1 MGNDDNRG
9 EAGPIASGAAPR
21 GHATALDRDIG
32 QLRALA
38 RALKARLVERDAVID
53 GALGALVAGQHVLL
67 IGPPGTAKSLL
78 ARLVCQSLVAQEPP
92 AGSETGAREATG
104 APGDGGEPARYF
116 QWLLTR
122 FSTPEELFGPI
133 DLRALEA
140 GRYERRTEGSLA
152 TAHVAFLDEIF
163 KANSAILNA
172 LLTLLNER
180 VYYND
185 GRPHPAPLLTLF
197 AASNEVPD
205 EDALAALH
213 DRFLLRF
220 WVAPIADDTRFTH
233 YLRHAED
240 AHPALPRLTLG
251 ALERLRAAALALP
264 VTDAAL
270 TVLTR
275 LRRELD
281 HRGLFVSDRR
291 YRELLRYLRAV
302 ALLAGE
308 EAVTPDTLP
317 HAEAALWSDPE
328 DRAEVAAALVEALT
342 GYTEEARR
350 LLYQAREV
358 HAFAQRAATAGA
370 AGGAGGARDAFH
382 DVEAEARAAIEAHAK
397 LGRLLSDADR
407 LLRLQSER
415 VGPDAATAGELAEVR
430 DEIARLQRDVLEGDG
445 WDDDGGQDNGPR
457 GGGGR

>member
-1 MGNDDNRG
+1 MMD
-9 EAGPIASGAAPR
+9 
-21 GHATALDRDIG
+21 TLDRTDG
-32 QLRALA
+32 EPLQRDVERLRALA
-38 RALKARLVERDAVID
+38 RALKARLVERDEVID

-78 ARLVCQSLVAQEPP
+78 ARLVCESLVAPDAQSP
-92 AGSETGAREATG
+92 AGDEG
-104 APGDGGEPARYF
+104 ARYF

-197 AASNEVPD
+197 GASNEIPD

-220 WVAPIADDTRFTH
+220 WVAPIADDDRFVA
-233 YLRHAED
+233 YLRHAEEP
-240 AHPALPRLTLG
+240 PAPLPRLPLT
-251 ALERLRAAALALP
+251 ALARLRAASLALP

-270 TVLTR
+270 GVLAR

-281 HRGLFVSDRR
+281 RRGLFVSDRR

-308 EAVTPDTLP
+308 DAVTPETLP
-317 HAEAALWSDPE
+317 HAEPALWSDPE
-328 DRAEVAAALVEALT
+328 DRAEVRAALVEALT
-342 GYTEEARR
+342 GFTEEARR

-358 HAFAQRAATAGA
+358 HAFAQRSSSRGA
-370 AGGAGGARDAFH
+370 RGDARDALG

-397 LGRLLSDADR
+397 LGRLLGDAER
-407 LLRLQSER
+407 LLRLQRER
-415 VGPDAATAGELAEVR
+415 VGPGAADGGELADVR

-445 WDDDGGQDNGPR
+445 WGGPEPDEGDAP
-457 GGGGR
+457 